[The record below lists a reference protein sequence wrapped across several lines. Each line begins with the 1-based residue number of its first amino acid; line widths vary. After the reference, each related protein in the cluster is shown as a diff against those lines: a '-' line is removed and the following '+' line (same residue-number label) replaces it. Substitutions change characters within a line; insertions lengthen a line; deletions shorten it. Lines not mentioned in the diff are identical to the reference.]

1 MKNKEIEKVYLNK
14 IKKIKKYDKAYFD
27 KDNPVVPDK
36 NYDEIKKEI
45 LDLETKYKHLKHKD
59 SPSSKIGY
67 KPSGKYKKVK
77 HEVQMLSLS
86 KAFSLDN
93 MPSSLISSLIKSSTI
108 FDLFASCFLNKIF
121 SFSIDKSCP
130 TE

>member
-36 NYDEIKKEI
+36 IYDEIKKEI

-67 KPSGKYKKVK
+67 KPSGKSCHK
-77 HEVQMLSLS
+77 S
-86 KAFSLDN
+86 
-93 MPSSLISSLIKSSTI
+93 IS
-108 FDLFASCFLNKIF
+108 
-121 SFSIDKSCP
+121 
-130 TE
+130 